1 MITKEENELFIELEK
16 NIADEAE
23 ARESYYKLLSKFDY
37 LFTEKEL
44 SELREIISEELKHTK
59 LLNAMIQRRNGII
72 AER

>member
-23 ARESYYKLLSKFDY
+23 AREGYYKLLSKFQF
-37 LFTEKEL
+37 LLTQREL
-44 SELREIISEELKHTK
+44 EDFEEIISEELKHTN

-72 AER
+72 AEK